1 MTSEPEELFPAA
13 CLVVV
18 TERETA
24 CLIER
29 APFPPPPDA
38 SPCSDGITVAR
49 LQGSAPL
56 TRLKATG
63 PASRPS
69 MDIPISIHSLGQM
82 PSQCPSSSPARALG
96 DHRPHLQV
104 P

>member
-1 MTSEPEELFPAA
+1 MTSEPEEPFPAA

-24 CLIER
+24 CLMER
-29 APFPPPPDA
+29 ALSPPPPDA
-38 SPCSDGITVAR
+38 SPCSDAISVAR
-49 LQGSAPL
+49 RQGSASL

-69 MDIPISIHSLGQM
+69 MDIPVSIHGLGQT
-82 PSQCPSSSPARALG
+82 PPQCPSSSPARALG
-96 DHRPHLQV
+96 DRRPHLQV

>member
-1 MTSEPEELFPAA
+1 MTSEPEEPLPAP

-18 TERETA
+18 TERETVSDGEGS
-24 CLIER
+24 L
-29 APFPPPPDA
+29 PPPPDVQ
-38 SPCSDGITVAR
+38 PCSDALSLAGG
-49 LQGSAPL
+49 QGSASL

-69 MDIPISIHSLGQM
+69 MDIPVSIHDRGQM
-82 PSQCPSSSPARALG
+82 PPQCPSSSPARALG
-96 DHRPHLQV
+96 DRRPHLQV